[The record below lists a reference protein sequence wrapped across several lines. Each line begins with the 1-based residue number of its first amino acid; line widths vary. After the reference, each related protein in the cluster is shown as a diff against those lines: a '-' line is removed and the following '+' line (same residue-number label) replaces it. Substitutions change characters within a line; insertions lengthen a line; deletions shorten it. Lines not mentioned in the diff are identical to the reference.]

1 MFETKLQML
10 LKKYSSQL
18 KGSLGRGII
27 NSKAVGWDLCVQAKL
42 KDIIGVLFFLKN
54 STSSRFRVLV
64 DIAVQDHPKNKERF
78 LIVYNLLS
86 LKYGTRLLLSTS
98 IREGSVIP
106 SCTHI
111 FPGANWFE
119 REVWDMFGI
128 FFRGHP
134 DLRRI
139 LTDYGF
145 EGHPLRKDF
154 PLTGYI
160 ETRYDVGQAR
170 IVYEPVELAQE
181 YRDFSFSSP

>member
-1 MFETKLQML
+1 ML
-10 LKKYSSQL
+10 LKKYSLQL
-18 KGSLGRGII
+18 KSSLERGII
-27 NSKAVGWDLCVQAKL
+27 DSKAVGWDLCVQAKL
-42 KDIIGVLFFLKN
+42 EDLIGVLFFLKN

-86 LKYGTRLLLSTS
+86 LKYGTRLLLSAS
-98 IREGSVIP
+98 IKEGSVIP

-111 FPGANWFE
+111 FPSANWFE